1 MNRLVRAIAMLLC
14 AWAGVAWAA
23 LPEVVDLPTRP
34 GVSERILVEQPD
46 RAPTAVLVLMTGG
59 TGRLGIFDNGSVR
72 MGGNFLV
79 RSRALF
85 VQHGFAVVLPDTPS
99 DHSTS
104 PFLGGTFR
112 ESAEHAADLAAVIG
126 WAHQQFSR
134 PVWIVG
140 TSNGTHSA
148 ALAALSPP
156 GLGAPDGLVL
166 TSTIL
171 ATTRFGPNSARP
183 VQDMPLEKV
192 HVPVLVAH
200 HQDDQCQVCPPSLLP
215 RLMERLK
222 STKAQ
227 LLTYE
232 GGQSSGPPCEAFAY
246 HGFNGIEGKVVDDIA
261 TWIASHPPL
270 IPPR

>member
-1 MNRLVRAIAMLLC
+1 MSGRARALAIVLSLC
-14 AWAGVAWAA
+14 TGAA
-23 LPEVVDLPTRP
+23 LAGRPDVVDLPTRP
-34 GVSERILVEQPD
+34 GVSERVLVEQPD
-46 RAPTAVLVLMTGG
+46 QPPTAVLVLMTGG
-59 TGRLGIFDNGSVR
+59 SGRLGIFDNGSMR
-72 MGGNFLV
+72 NDGNFLV

-85 VQHGFAVVLPDTPS
+85 VQRGFAVVLPDTPS
-99 DHSTS
+99 DHSTP

-112 ESAEHAADLAAVIG
+112 ESADHAADLAAVIG

-140 TSNGTHSA
+140 TSRGTHSA
-148 ALAALSPP
+148 ALAALGPA
-156 GLGAPDGLVL
+156 GLGAPDGVVL

-171 ATTRFGPNSARP
+171 ASSRFGQSNARP
-183 VQDMPLEKV
+183 VQDMPLDKV
-192 HVPVLVAH
+192 RVPVLVAH

-222 STKAQ
+222 STKAA

-232 GGQSSGPPCEAFAY
+232 GGQSSGPPCEAFAH

-261 TWIASHPPL
+261 AWIISQSPH

>member
-1 MNRLVRAIAMLLC
+1 MNPRACALAMAVWL
-14 AWAGVAWAA
+14 WAGVAWAA
-23 LPEVVDLPTRP
+23 RPEVADLPTRA
-34 GVSERILVEQPD
+34 GVTERVLVEQPEQ
-46 RAPTAVLVLMTGG
+46 APRAVLVLMTGG
-59 TGRLGIFDNGSVR
+59 TGRLGIFDNGSLR
-72 MGGNFLV
+72 NEGNFLV

-85 VQHGFAVVLPDTPS
+85 VQHGYAVVLPDTPS

-112 ESAEHAADLAAVIG
+112 ESPEHAADLAAVIG
-126 WAHQQFSR
+126 WARQRFSR

-140 TSNGTHSA
+140 TSRGTHSA

-156 GLGAPDGLVL
+156 GVGTPDGLVL

-171 ATTRFGPNSARP
+171 TSSRFGPAMARP
-183 VQDMPLEKV
+183 VPDMPLERV

-200 HQDDQCQVCPPSLLP
+200 HQQDQCEVCPPSQLP
-215 RLMERLK
+215 RLMDKFK
-222 STKAQ
+222 STHAK
-227 LLTYE
+227 LLTFE
-232 GGQSSGPPCEAFAY
+232 GGQSSGPPCEAFAH

-261 TWIASHPPL
+261 AWIDPL